1 MVKIYEETLRDGIQS
16 SELSMLN
23 TEDKKKVI
31 KNFDNAGI
39 EGCCIGFINSSKKE
53 NDEINE
59 LFQFIITNK
68 LKIVPAVLCRLLIE
82 DFKEIKNIVQ
92 CNLFNQLKVYTYIA
106 VSPIRMKVENWSE
119 EIIIEKIID
128 FLNYCQMENAK
139 ITIAFDDASRADK
152 SFLKKLIEIIN
163 NYPLVKSVVIAD
175 TVGTCNY
182 NSTRDLVYFFRKN
195 LFLSKTIEWHGHN
208 DLGLAVS
215 NALSAIE
222 SGADIVHTCTLGI
235 GERCGNTSTEQL
247 IINLIVSE
255 CGRRATYKLRYLYD
269 VAKILENKSQFPI
282 SPKTPCFGMDS
293 FFTCAGTHA
302 SSLYKSYLKN
312 DNNFSIIFS
321 PYDSNIFGREVT
333 VGINSQSGRSSIEYI
348 SRKYGLEL
356 SQENITSILGLVKQN
371 DLFFREEEFVDYV
384 KQKRVE
390 RLDYK

>member
-139 ITIAFDDASRADK
+139 ITIAFEDASRADK

-195 LFLSKTIEWHGHN
+195 LFLSKTIEWHGHM
-208 DLGLAVS
+208 
-215 NALSAIE
+215 
-222 SGADIVHTCTLGI
+222 
-235 GERCGNTSTEQL
+235 

>member
-1 MVKIYEETLRDGIQS
+1 EETLRDGIQS

-139 ITIAFDDASRADK
+139 ITIAFEDASRADK

-182 NSTRDLVYFFRKN
+182 NSTRD
-195 LFLSKTIEWHGHN
+195 
-208 DLGLAVS
+208 
-215 NALSAIE
+215 
-222 SGADIVHTCTLGI
+222 
-235 GERCGNTSTEQL
+235 
-247 IINLIVSE
+247 
-255 CGRRATYKLRYLYD
+255 
-269 VAKILENKSQFPI
+269 
-282 SPKTPCFGMDS
+282 
-293 FFTCAGTHA
+293 
-302 SSLYKSYLKN
+302 
-312 DNNFSIIFS
+312 
-321 PYDSNIFGREVT
+321 
-333 VGINSQSGRSSIEYI
+333 
-348 SRKYGLEL
+348 
-356 SQENITSILGLVKQN
+356 
-371 DLFFREEEFVDYV
+371 
-384 KQKRVE
+384 
-390 RLDYK
+390 